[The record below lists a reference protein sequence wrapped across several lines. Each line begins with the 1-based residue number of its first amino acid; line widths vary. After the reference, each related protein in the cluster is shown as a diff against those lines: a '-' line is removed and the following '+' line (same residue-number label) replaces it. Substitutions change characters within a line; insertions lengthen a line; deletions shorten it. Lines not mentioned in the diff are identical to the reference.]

1 MEGAA
6 DFTPFQEQVQAALIS
21 STKTTGQIIAEDL
34 AFHRSLDSNVTKSL
48 DEQGN
53 RLLNLTNSLL
63 RIASSNNPDS
73 PFSSNSRTKSA
84 RRPVLRDEESIDENW
99 KSVVDVID
107 ELLEKAD
114 ACLDEFTGIIKK
126 LSPSQQER
134 QREKEKEKDEGKQG
148 FPSMYSYGPS
158 KIPKPQLLFDVPLN
172 NADDG
177 TAFKPLLKTKP
188 HAIVP
193 FEKSLGG
200 SLSDPTKPYNHPY
213 SQEIAEFTYPESVYK
228 SAEPMMYQP
237 VETTKATFVDTLEG
251 VHAMLAELKK
261 AKEIAVD
268 LEHHDSHVYHGIV
281 CLMQISTREQDWI
294 VDTLKPWR
302 AELQV
307 LNEVF
312 ADPSIVKVLHGSSMD
327 VIWLQRDLGLY
338 LVGLFDT
345 YHASCAL
352 QLQKKS
358 LKFLLREYVGFDADK
373 KYQTADWR
381 IRPLLPG
388 MLDYARSD
396 THFLLYIFDRLRND
410 LIAASE
416 EAAGGTAE
424 DGIEYVLSRSKEC
437 ALQRYERP
445 TYDSVRGRG
454 SGGWHDMLSNSPVLF
469 TREQFAVFRA
479 LHEWRDRTSRAD
491 DESTQTVLSKRSLFR
506 IAQEMPEDK
515 FAVLRFASPV
525 SASLRSRAEEVAAL
539 IGEAKKNGA
548 TGPEMHEMI
557 RRRSPAAQAA
567 RAAAAAAASPASPAA
582 KVVAVEDGMD
592 LDVNDAGVDAGV
604 GVRTSVSQFW
614 GQVEDTEHPQYSN
627 YAIPASAQALQLSL
641 PLPSMPVRV
650 VEDNMPSASSGLD
663 IDEDEDEDD
672 DDDDDDM
679 ENEEEEEARPKTV
692 KSNEIFTVKQFGVP
706 QKRQG
711 GAQLRSDDDETA
723 PADPG
728 RGFDMAASEILLD
741 DTSAD
746 RKQKKGRRQ
755 KQKQRSSLGKRRRED
770 GNEEDAMPFDY
781 ANAESLIH
789 AKADDGQDQGKQGGK
804 GKGRRFDPYVKLS
817 NAPSGVKKVRKE
829 TAGRSH
835 TFR

>member
-34 AFHRSLDSNVTKSL
+34 AFHRSFDPNTTKSL
-48 DEQGN
+48 DEQGA

-73 PFSSNSRTKSA
+73 PFSNPKAKTA
-84 RRPVLRDEESIDENW
+84 RRTVLRDEESIDENW

-134 QREKEKEKDEGKQG
+134 QREKEREKDGGKGG

-158 KIPKPQLLFDVPLN
+158 KIPKPQLLFDVRLN

-188 HAIVP
+188 HALVP
-193 FEKSLGG
+193 LAESLGG
-200 SLSDPTKPYNHPY
+200 SVSDPTKPYNHPY
-213 SQEIAEFTYPESVYK
+213 SKEIAESRYPASVYQ
-228 SAEPMMYQP
+228 SAEPQMYQP
-237 VETTKATFVDTLEG
+237 VETTKATFVETLED

-281 CLMQISTREQDWI
+281 SLMQISTREQDWI

-345 YHASCAL
+345 FHASNML
-352 QLQKKS
+352 QLPKRS

-396 THFLLYIFDRLRND
+396 THFLLYIFDRLRNE

-416 EAAGGTAE
+416 VDPDGAAE
-424 DGIEYVLSRSKEC
+424 DGIDYVLERSKEC

-445 TYDSVRGRG
+445 TYDSARGRG
-454 SGGWHDMLSNSPVLF
+454 SGGWYDMLSNSPVLF
-469 TREQFAVFRA
+469 TREQFSVFRA
-479 LHEWRDRTSRAD
+479 LHEWRDKTARED

-506 IAQEMPEDK
+506 LAQEMPADK
-515 FAVLRFASPV
+515 FAVLRLASPISV
-525 SASLRSRAEEVAAL
+525 SLRGRAEDVAAL
-539 IGEAKKNGA
+539 IGEAKRGGA

-557 RRRSPAAQAA
+557 RRRSPVGQ
-567 RAAAAAAASPASPAA
+567 AAAATAKA
-582 KVVAVEDGMD
+582 KVVAAEDAVD
-592 LDVNDAGVDAGV
+592 RDAHDADTDADVDAGV

-614 GQVEDTEHPQYSN
+614 GQVDETDQPQYDHS
-627 YAIPASAQALQLSL
+627 ISASTQALQLSL
-641 PLPSMPVRV
+641 PLPSRPLRV
-650 VEDNMPSASSGLD
+650 VEEAVPITSS
-663 IDEDEDEDD
+663 

-679 ENEEEEEARPKTV
+679 DEEEEEKV

-706 QKRQG
+706 QKRQSG
-711 GAQLRSDDDETA
+711 TELRSDDAETA

-728 RGFDMAASEILLD
+728 KEEKEAGTGDFDMAASEILLD

-755 KQKQRSSLGKRRRED
+755 RQKQRSSLGKRRRED
-770 GNEEDAMPFDY
+770 GDEAEGESMPFDY

-789 AKADDGQDQGKQGGK
+789 AKAEDRGGQQGGK
-804 GKGRRFDPYVKLS
+804 GKGKRFDPYAKLS